1 MWIVIFLGG
10 ALLTG
15 YALYRQAVRESGSR
29 FQCRHCGHTFRT
41 EWKNL
46 FLATHSWGEYK
57 LKCPNCGAAD
67 YCANLDKKKK
77 NKKEGDYRDVDSIGY
92 GKCYSDL
99 CAAAQSDCDGN
110 RHGCIEGR
118 GKASDCSADGGR
130 CGSQHHDGK

>member
-46 FLATHSWGEYK
+46 FLPHTAGE
-57 LKCPNCGAAD
+57 NI
-67 YCANLDKKKK
+67 N
-77 NKKEGDYRDVDSIGY
+77 
-92 GKCYSDL
+92 
-99 CAAAQSDCDGN
+99 
-110 RHGCIEGR
+110 
-118 GKASDCSADGGR
+118 
-130 CGSQHHDGK
+130 

>member
-46 FLATHSWGEYK
+46 FLATHSWG
-57 LKCPNCGAAD
+57 AAD

-77 NKKEGDYRDVDSIGY
+77 K
-92 GKCYSDL
+92 
-99 CAAAQSDCDGN
+99 
-110 RHGCIEGR
+110 
-118 GKASDCSADGGR
+118 
-130 CGSQHHDGK
+130 

>member
-15 YALYRQAVRESGSR
+15 YALYPSGSQR
-29 FQCRHCGHTFRT
+29 IGQQISVSSLRT
-41 EWKNL
+41 YVSDRVENL

-77 NKKEGDYRDVDSIGY
+77 K
-92 GKCYSDL
+92 
-99 CAAAQSDCDGN
+99 
-110 RHGCIEGR
+110 
-118 GKASDCSADGGR
+118 
-130 CGSQHHDGK
+130 

>member
-10 ALLTG
+10 ALSPLC
-15 YALYRQAVRESGSR
+15 AVPSGSRESGSR

-77 NKKEGDYRDVDSIGY
+77 K
-92 GKCYSDL
+92 
-99 CAAAQSDCDGN
+99 
-110 RHGCIEGR
+110 
-118 GKASDCSADGGR
+118 
-130 CGSQHHDGK
+130 

>member
-46 FLATHSWGEYK
+46 FSSLRTY
-57 LKCPNCGAAD
+57 
-67 YCANLDKKKK
+67 
-77 NKKEGDYRDVDSIGY
+77 V
-92 GKCYSDL
+92 SDRVEKSVSCHTQL
-99 CAAAQSDCDGN
+99 
-110 RHGCIEGR
+110 GR
-118 GKASDCSADGGR
+118 I
-130 CGSQHHDGK
+130 

>member
-1 MWIVIFLGG
+1 MKRRNVKMWIVIFLGG

-46 FLATHSWGEYK
+46 ILATHSWGEYK

-77 NKKEGDYRDVDSIGY
+77 K
-92 GKCYSDL
+92 
-99 CAAAQSDCDGN
+99 
-110 RHGCIEGR
+110 
-118 GKASDCSADGGR
+118 
-130 CGSQHHDGK
+130 

>member
-46 FLATHSWGEYK
+46 FLATHSWGEY
-57 LKCPNCGAAD
+57 
-67 YCANLDKKKK
+67 NL
-77 NKKEGDYRDVDSIGY
+77 NP
-92 GKCYSDL
+92 
-99 CAAAQSDCDGN
+99 
-110 RHGCIEGR
+110 
-118 GKASDCSADGGR
+118 
-130 CGSQHHDGK
+130 